1 MLSLQYGQL
10 LTKRKDFKAKVI
22 PGTEEGAEAGEQANE
37 KWNHGLAYIAQ
48 GSITT
53 LALTA

>member
-1 MLSLQYGQL
+1 MFSLQYGQL

-22 PGTEEGAEAGEQANE
+22 PGTEEGAEAGKQANE